1 MDEKVPVPKPRYA
14 SAISVE
20 QALLKR
26 RSVRQFSD
34 APLTLD
40 DLGQLLWAVQ
50 GVTDQSGLRT
60 APSAG
65 ALYPLEVYV
74 LAGNVQGLSIGLY
87 RYRPHEHALLR
98 LAKGD
103 LRLALGRAALDQT
116 AITQAPAILVMC
128 AVYARVTGKYGQR
141 GVRYVHMEAGHAAQN
156 VYLQA
161 GALPVGTVAIG
172 AFDDARVAETL
183 TLGPQEQ
190 PLYLLPIGRS

>member
-87 RYRPHEHALLR
+87 RYRP
-98 LAKGD
+98 
-103 LRLALGRAALDQT
+103 
-116 AITQAPAILVMC
+116 
-128 AVYARVTGKYGQR
+128 
-141 GVRYVHMEAGHAAQN
+141 
-156 VYLQA
+156 
-161 GALPVGTVAIG
+161 
-172 AFDDARVAETL
+172 
-183 TLGPQEQ
+183 
-190 PLYLLPIGRS
+190 